1 MSLFIKNLL
10 LYLSLSLLLSSELFA
25 QNTIKIKLYKGW
37 NLVSIPVAKDLSE
50 NEARRYFGT
59 NYMAYDSTKM
69 TWNKNGELKY
79 GEGFWVKSNNNKIVY
94 FSGEQYSPN
103 FSNISDTKW
112 HLLGSG
118 IAIYNIKNRFN
129 IDKLYAYNDGTYTE
143 ENHVYMGQGFWVKND
158 INRAITT
165 ASQILHESDLGTQ
178 SAKLGHKIIL
188 NLESESTHHQD
199 TSIAGIDEVTYTVSQ
214 DTNHTIC
221 SKLGVKIEIFS
232 EDKLLGKVQDN
243 NCTNIHLKAGVFK
256 KKYHNLTDTTMT
268 LFINTKLIDS
278 VNLTRKSTRASAYA
292 KAHIEVSND
301 CSFCDLSGLDLSN
314 HNLSNGFFL
323 NTNFSKANLTNS
335 NLTNAKLQGTTL
347 IETNFTN
354 ANLTDTQFNIGMVGT
369 GLYTVPFSTNA
380 MGTIFKSAKLTRTN
394 FNSVMFS
401 CPKFTNTTLPDK
413 KYFENSILDASGKN
427 CGKFDLS
434 NSTFD
439 YQILSNNKG
448 GNGSPLYWEYLNLT
462 NSNIKNIAGDLRH
475 LKASTAILDGITL
488 SANLN
493 FANFK
498 HASAKG
504 TTFIGAKGKFFEH
517 VNAEE
522 ADFSSASFK
531 SLSIKKSNFKNSNLD
546 NALFIDSVLN
556 YSNFDKSSM
565 DSTSLT
571 NSDLRCASFSEIDFT
586 SVNWD
591 DKNKIINDLEIND
604 ESCPE
609 GRTAFRNSIFNASQI
624 SPDYWKYLDM
634 ERVKITDLESV
645 NLSNRNFSGA
655 RFKGMDFSGSD
666 GKWRDMTSSDL
677 SGANLEGID
686 ISFVNLS
693 GGKLNG
699 SNLSYSRMTHANLSN
714 IDARGATMTNIFG
727 GYTFFVGSNFDGADF
742 SNSNFSNA
750 SFYSTSTQTSSAIE
764 AICINTRFN
773 NAILVGLDLS
783 KASIGGANFS
793 NAILVNAKLNGVKSN
808 GGSCAGRTNMG
819 GTHLGG
825 TDLTNSEFNTADLTN
840 AIITTE
846 LGELS
851 KTVHT
856 DHKNSEKL
864 IFEFSKSTLASL
876 SSNSKTVCPDAKSGP
891 CLTSEAERWVAPN
904 PPNFNES
911 DNPF

>member
-1 MSLFIKNLL
+1 M
-10 LYLSLSLLLSSELFA
+10 
-25 QNTIKIKLYKGW
+25 
-37 NLVSIPVAKDLSE
+37 SIPVAKNLSE
-50 NEARRYFGT
+50 NEARSYFGT
-59 NYMAYDSTKM
+59 DYMAYDSTKM
-69 TWNKNGELKY
+69 TWNKNGNLKY
-79 GEGFWVKSNNNKIVY
+79 GEGFWVNSDKNKIIY
-94 FSGEQYSPN
+94 FSGEEYSPD
-103 FSNISDTKW
+103 FSTIYDTKW

-129 IDKLYAYNDGTYTE
+129 IDKLYAYNDGTYSE
-143 ENHVYMGQGFWVKND
+143 KNHVYMGQGFWVKND
-158 INRAITT
+158 INKAVTP
-165 ASQILHESDLGTQ
+165 ASQMLHESDLGAQ
-178 SAKLGHKIIL
+178 SAKIGHKIIL
-188 NLESESTHHQD
+188 NLESESAHHKD
-199 TSIAGIDEVTYTVSQ
+199 TSTAGIDEVTYTISQ

-232 EDKLLGKVQDN
+232 KDTLLGNVQDD

-256 KKYHNLTDTTMT
+256 KKYHNLTDNTMT
-268 LFINTKLIDS
+268 LFVDTKLIDN
-278 VNLTRKSTRASAYA
+278 VNLTRKSTRASTYA
-292 KAHIEVSND
+292 KAHIKVSND
-301 CSFCDLSGLDLSN
+301 CSFCDLSGIDLSN

-323 NTNFSKANLTNS
+323 NTNFSKTNLSNS

-394 FNSVMFS
+394 FNGVLFS
-401 CPKFTNTTLPDK
+401 CPKFTSTSLPDK

-439 YQILSNNKG
+439 YEILSNNEG
-448 GNGSPLYWEYLNLT
+448 GNGSPKYWEELNLA
-462 NSNIKNIAGDLRH
+462 NSTIKNLPNDLNG

-488 SANLN
+488 SSNLDN
-493 FANFK
+493 ANFK
-498 HASAKG
+498 HTSAKG
-504 TTFIGAKGKFFEH
+504 TIFKNNSFEN

-522 ADFSSASFK
+522 ANFSSASFN
-531 SLSIKKSNFKNSNLD
+531 SVSIKNSNFKKSTLD
-546 NALFIDSVLN
+546 NTLFNNSVLN

-565 DSTSLT
+565 KDTSLT
-571 NSDLRCASFSEIDFT
+571 NSDLRCASFSEIDFS

-591 DKNKIINDLEIND
+591 DKNLITNDLEKNV

-624 SPDYWKYLDM
+624 SPNYWKYLDM
-634 ERVKITDLESV
+634 ERVKITDLDGTSL
-645 NLSNRNFSGA
+645 NNRDFSGA

-699 SNLSYSRMTHANLSN
+699 TNLSYSRMTHANLSD

-750 SFYSTSTQTSSAIE
+750 SFYSTSTQISSAIE

-793 NAILVNAKLNGVKSN
+793 NAILVNAKLNGVNSD

-819 GTHLGG
+819 GAHLGG
-825 TDLTNSEFNTADLTN
+825 ADLTNSIFNTADLTN
-840 AIITTE
+840 AIITTK
-846 LGELS
+846 LDELS

-856 DHKNSEKL
+856 DHENSEIL
-864 IFEFSKSTLASL
+864 VFEFSKTTLASL
-876 SSNSKTVCPDAKSGP
+876 VSNSKTVCPDAKSGP
-891 CLTSEAERWVAPN
+891 CSPSDAKRWIAPN

-911 DNPF
+911 YDPW